1 MISTDTD
8 ILFHVLEQVKKK
20 DYSGW
25 EKFDALNSPFL
36 RFISLNSAW
45 LRFLYIQG
53 VKEMPFNIRPV
64 FGVRKTRNQKGM
76 ALFARA
82 YLFLYETT
90 GNKEYLDEAERL
102 IAWLLENPSPG
113 QKNLCW
119 GYSFIWQDVPPFCQ
133 KIDEPN
139 IVVTCF
145 VGESLVHAYKL
156 TQKKEYLDALN
167 SIADF
172 ITKDIPVKAETET
185 ERAVSYI
192 LTPVNYT
199 VLNVQVMSASLLA
212 KIEKLTVNPELAIIA
227 KKQVNYLMGKQ
238 TEYGAWYYTWPHN
251 KSYIRHDNYHTGGI
265 LDNLLEYIETTGD
278 KSLFEKYKQ
287 GLEYY
292 RKNLFEKDGAP
303 RWMNDRKFP
312 HDIHG
317 AAQGIISFTK
327 ASKYFPEHLQW
338 ADTIAEWTFNNLY
351 RKKQHDF
358 IYRKGRFY
366 KWNYSLIRWC
376 NGWMCRALAEYY
388 YTKNNN
394 IL

>member
-1 MISTDTD
+1 MTSEYNN
-8 ILFHVLEQVKKK
+8 ILSSVLDQVKKQ

-25 EKFDALNSPFL
+25 EKFDALNSRFL
-36 RFISLNSAW
+36 LFVSLKSAW

-53 VKEMPFNIRPV
+53 VKEMPFNIRPL
-64 FGVRKTRNQKGM
+64 FGVKKTRNQKGM

-82 YLFLYETT
+82 NLFLFETS
-90 GNKEYLDEAERL
+90 GNKVYLEEAEKL
-102 IAWLLENPSPG
+102 LVWLLENPSPG
-113 QKNLCW
+113 QKNFCW
-119 GYSFIWQDVPPFCQ
+119 GYSFLWQDIPPFCQ

-156 TQKKEYLDALN
+156 TQKKQYLDALI

-172 ITKDIPVKAETET
+172 ITKDLPVMSETES

-192 LTPVNYT
+192 LTEVNYT

-212 KIEKLTVNPELAIIA
+212 KIEKLTGNSALAVIA

-238 TEYGAWYYTWPHN
+238 TDYGAWYYTWPHT

-265 LDNLLEYIETTGD
+265 LDNLLEYIETTGNKD
-278 KSLFEKYKQ
+278 LFEKYKQ

-292 RKNLFEKDGAP
+292 RQHLFEEDGAP
-303 RWMNDRKFP
+303 RWMNDSKFP
-312 HDIHG
+312 HDVHG

-327 ASKYFPEHLQW
+327 ASKYFPEYLHW
-338 ADTIAEWTFNNLY
+338 AESIADWTIKNMY
-351 RKKQHDF
+351 REKRHDF

-388 YTKNNN
+388 FTKKNNN
-394 IL
+394 L